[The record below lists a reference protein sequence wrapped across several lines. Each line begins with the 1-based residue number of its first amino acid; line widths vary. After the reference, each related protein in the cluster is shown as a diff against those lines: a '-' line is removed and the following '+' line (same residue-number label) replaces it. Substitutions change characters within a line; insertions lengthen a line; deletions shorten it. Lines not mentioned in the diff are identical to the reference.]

1 MIGWELVYDGYDL
14 AREGVRE
21 TLCTLGN
28 GYFATRG
35 AAAEAVADG
44 VHYPGTYVAGCYNRL
59 GTEIG
64 GRMLEHEDLVNAPNW
79 LPLTFREPG
88 GAWFGSEPVE
98 ILSYRQVL
106 DLKRGVLTRDVR
118 VRDGQGH
125 CTRVTSRRIV
135 HMADPH
141 LAAIEL
147 TLTAENWSGTVEV
160 RSALDGR
167 VENRGVERYRLL
179 SHQHLAPASA
189 RAVSDET
196 ILLEM
201 RTVQSEIEIA
211 QAARTRVF
219 EAQRASA
226 CERRTVAADALVA
239 HELVV
244 ELRANQPVTI
254 EKTVALYTSRDRA
267 ISECGLA
274 ASEKV
279 SGAPGFDALLA
290 SHALAWDH
298 LWRSF
303 DIELEDHGG
312 AMIEAGVVLRLHV
325 FHLLQTASRHSTD
338 LDVGAGARGLHGE
351 GYRGHVFWDDLFI
364 FPFLNFRMP
373 EITRG
378 LLMYRYRRLD
388 AARRAALA
396 AGYCGAMFP
405 WQSGSDGREETPS
418 IYFNPRSGRWI
429 PDHTY
434 LQRHVGAAIVYN
446 VWQYY
451 QVTGDRRFLDGA
463 GAEMVLE
470 IARFVASLATF
481 NAALE
486 RYEIRGVMG
495 PDEYHTGYPGAD
507 RPGLDNVAYMNVM
520 AVWVLGRALD
530 VLAALPHDH
539 RRELCERIALGD
551 DELATW
557 DAISRKMRLVF
568 LDGGILA
575 QFEGYDRLAELD
587 WDAYRARYADIHRLD
602 FILESEGDSPNRYKL
617 SKQADVLMLFFLFS
631 TEELRAIFERLGYS
645 FEGEVIP
652 RTIDYYVRR
661 TSHGS
666 TLCRVAHAWVLA
678 RANRRGSWEL
688 FREALLSDV
697 ADIQGGTT
705 REGIHLGAM
714 AGTVDLVQRCYTGL
728 ELREDVLWLNPR
740 LPEGVRRL
748 ALLVRYRT
756 HTLELEI
763 GHDVLEVSAAHCEIP
778 SMKIGVR
785 DQVHELA
792 AGECRTFPL
801 R

>member
-1 MIGWELVYDGYDL
+1 MIGWELVYDCCDPG
-14 AREGVRE
+14 REGVRE

-35 AAAEAVADG
+35 AAAEAVADD

-59 GTEIG
+59 GTEID
-64 GRMLEHEDLVNAPNW
+64 GRMLEHEDLVNVPNW

-88 GAWFGSEPVE
+88 GAWFGSEPLE
-98 ILSYRQVL
+98 IASYRQVL

-125 CTRVTSRRIV
+125 WTRVTSRRVV

-141 LAAIEL
+141 LAALEL

-179 SHQHLAPASA
+179 ANQHLAPVSA
-189 RAVSDET
+189 RAVSDDV
-196 ILLEM
+196 ILLEV

-219 EAQRASA
+219 EAQRPRT
-226 CERRTVAADALVA
+226 CERRTVARDALVA

-279 SGAPGFDALLA
+279 SGAPGFDTLLE
-290 SHALAWDH
+290 SHALAWEH

-303 DIELEDHGG
+303 DIELEEHGETT
-312 AMIEAGVVLRLHV
+312 IEAGVVLRLHV
-325 FHLLQTASRHSTD
+325 FHLLQTASRHSID

-364 FPFLNFRMP
+364 FPFLNYRMP

-388 AARRAALA
+388 AARGAALA
-396 AGYCGAMFP
+396 AGYRGAMFP

-429 PDHTY
+429 VDHTH

-451 QVTGDRRFLDGA
+451 QVTGDRKFLDGA

-470 IARFVASLATF
+470 IARFVASLASF
-481 NAALE
+481 NAELE

-495 PDEYHTGYPGAD
+495 PDEYHSGYPGAE

-520 AVWVLGRALD
+520 AVWVLCRALD

-539 RRELCERIALGD
+539 RRELCERISLGD
-551 DELATW
+551 GEIAT
-557 DAISRKMRLVF
+557 
-568 LDGGILA
+568 
-575 QFEGYDRLAELD
+575 
-587 WDAYRARYADIHRLD
+587 
-602 FILESEGDSPNRYKL
+602 
-617 SKQADVLMLFFLFS
+617 
-631 TEELRAIFERLGYS
+631 
-645 FEGEVIP
+645 
-652 RTIDYYVRR
+652 
-661 TSHGS
+661 
-666 TLCRVAHAWVLA
+666 
-678 RANRRGSWEL
+678 
-688 FREALLSDV
+688 
-697 ADIQGGTT
+697 
-705 REGIHLGAM
+705 
-714 AGTVDLVQRCYTGL
+714 
-728 ELREDVLWLNPR
+728 
-740 LPEGVRRL
+740 
-748 ALLVRYRT
+748 
-756 HTLELEI
+756 
-763 GHDVLEVSAAHCEIP
+763 
-778 SMKIGVR
+778 
-785 DQVHELA
+785 
-792 AGECRTFPL
+792 
-801 R
+801 